1 MAGAISDVSV
11 TILRRLAEKLG
22 NRLVYGFGIAG
33 EESCS
38 WGDACN
44 LESHF
49 SSFCPPIARRA
60 GLVWFKFGSSN
71 RMISVRRPVGLP

>member
-22 NRLVYGFGIAG
+22 NRLGNGDGIAG
-33 EESCS
+33 EESCPFR
-38 WGDACN
+38 DACN

-49 SSFCPPIARRA
+49 QLFLPAYCPA
-60 GLVWFKFGSSN
+60 GGACV
-71 RMISVRRPVGLP
+71 V

>member
-33 EESCS
+33 EKPCS

-49 SSFCPPIARRA
+49 QLFLPAYCPA
-60 GLVWFKFGSSN
+60 GGACV
-71 RMISVRRPVGLP
+71 V